1 VVYGG
6 ADIGKQLRDLQRGC
20 DILVATPGRLEDL
33 IERAAVCLED
43 VQFLI
48 LDEADRMLDM
58 GFEPQIRAIVEERG
72 MPSTLDRQTL
82 MFSATFPKEIQK
94 LAQDFLH
101 DYIFLCVGRLG
112 STTDYITQKVV
123 NVDERDKHIVLLDL
137 LQSVEGLTLVFVETK
152 KSCDILEEWLLEEGF
167 KAVAIH
173 GDRSQRDR
181 EAALQSFKMKVT
193 PILVA
198 TDVAARGLDIPNV
211 RHVINF
217 DLPND
222 INDYIHRIGRTG
234 RAGHSG
240 IATAFVNE
248 KNKNILRELM
258 DLLIE
263 NKQENP
269 KWLESMVNQYS
280 SPARSR
286 SNNSNSRFGGK
297 DFRKGYKSSNYSNGN
312 SYNNSSYSNS
322 RNSNHFGPD
331 Y

>member
-1 VVYGG
+1 
-6 ADIGKQLRDLQRGC
+6 
-20 DILVATPGRLEDL
+20 
-33 IERAAVCLED
+33 
-43 VQFLI
+43 
-48 LDEADRMLDM
+48 
-58 GFEPQIRAIVEERG
+58 

-112 STTDYITQKVV
+112 STTDYITQKVI
-123 NVDERDKHIVLLDL
+123 NVEERDKHNVLLDL

-152 KSCDILEEWLLEEGF
+152 KSCDILEEWLISEGF

-173 GDRSQRDR
+173 GDRTQKDR
-181 EAALQSFKMKVT
+181 ENALYSFRKYQT

-222 INDYIHRIGRTG
+222 INDYVHRIGRTG
-234 RAGHSG
+234 RAGHTG
-240 IATAFVNE
+240 LATAFVNE
-248 KNKNILRELM
+248 KNKNILR
-258 DLLIE
+258 DLLDILLE
-263 NKQENP
+263 NGQENP
-269 KWLESMVNQYS
+269 KWLESMVKDLA
-280 SPARSR
+280 SPSRSR
-286 SNNSNSRFGGK
+286 NTNSRFGGR
-297 DFRKGYKSSNYSNGN
+297 DFRKGYKTNYSNGN
-312 SYNNSSYSNS
+312 GSGYGGGYSSNRNNNNSN
-322 RNSNHFGPD
+322 FGPD